1 MNKNIEELK
10 KIEDK
15 IFKTDIK
22 KLDEKAL
29 TYMMEK
35 IIHCEIL
42 ILEGF
47 ILILEGFEKRL
58 KKIEILKKGG
68 KYEQM
73 WEEFKRIEGCNI
85 AIYPTSR
92 DKHKPTIEKDMNSIE
107 QKYLPETVKK
117 TITFTIEA
125 ETLDNLGEA
134 INDFEMFWAGYNEIK
149 GHCIKYRYG
158 KEGD

>member
-1 MNKNIEELK
+1 MKTKEAINYVESKRYVMEHCDNNKLADEVIDLLK
-10 KIEDK
+10 RGE
-15 IFKTDIK
+15 
-22 KLDEKAL
+22 
-29 TYMMEK
+29 
-35 IIHCEIL
+35 
-42 ILEGF
+42 
-47 ILILEGFEKRL
+47 
-58 KKIEILKKGG
+58 
-68 KYEQM
+68 KYEQL
-73 WEEFKRIEGCNI
+73 WEKFKRIEGCNI